1 MNVASW
7 LEELPDTLR
16 SIRPEDLL
24 SSNLTTSPSQVE
36 RQKRARS
43 SSRQPSPSKRRRADV
58 DDTDQRTSV
67 TSDISISDRTKLR
80 SSASNPSRQVSPT
93 RDIFNQLRL
102 AKPAIICEPQASGFI
117 PNAVL
122 SLRKRLTDGFGQKII
137 PRGLESRIRASD
149 PAGAEDIPDS
159 AYFDSTHISDTALD
173 AMWRDLEEIRLE
185 ARYCDIYGKDEN
197 AWCLD
202 VVQPI
207 LRSSLKDKPQ
217 LQLTNVQSQQID
229 GDLLPIVKNNLTR
242 INKKADYSFSFS
254 CRDPEVCDLYE
265 RVSLGGPGYQ
275 LSHTTDAFT
284 KRTILFS
291 GIEVKADD
299 GGKKEALA
307 QLAIWLSANLE
318 RLVRLGELVQ
328 GTPVLDP
335 TNWLFPTVGHTV
347 IGHDWFTYIAYRVGN
362 EVHVV
367 GPISSVLV
375 DTRST
380 YGILKLRD
388 LEHRVNEYAI
398 SEYWPWIRKEVLYPL
413 ATLGE

>member
-1 MNVASW
+1 M
-7 LEELPDTLR
+7 
-16 SIRPEDLL
+16 
-24 SSNLTTSPSQVE
+24 
-36 RQKRARS
+36 
-43 SSRQPSPSKRRRADV
+43 SSRQPSPSKRRRTDV

-67 TSDISISDRTKLR
+67 TSEISISDRTKLR
-80 SSASNPSRQVSPT
+80 SSASNASRQVSPT

-102 AKPAIICEPQASGFI
+102 AKPAIICEPQASGLI
-117 PNAVL
+117 PNTVL
-122 SLRKRLTDGFGQKII
+122 SLRKRLTDGFGQKVI
-137 PRGLESRIRASD
+137 PRAFESRIRASD

-159 AYFDSTHISDTALD
+159 AYFDSTHMSDTILD
-173 AMWRDLEEIRLE
+173 AMWSELEEIRLE
-185 ARYCDIYGKDEN
+185 ARYCDMYGKDEN

-207 LRSSLKDKPQ
+207 LRLSLKDESK

-242 INKKADYSFSFS
+242 INKKADYSFSYS
-254 CRDPEVCDLYE
+254 CRDPEVCEIYQK
-265 RVSLGGPGYQ
+265 VSLGGPGYKI
-275 LSHTTDAFT
+275 SHTTDAFT

-318 RLVRLGELVQ
+318 RLVRLGELVK
-328 GTPVLDP
+328 GPLNP
-335 TNWLFPTVGHTV
+335 TDWLFPTVGYTV

-362 EVHVV
+362 EVHVI

-380 YGILKLRD
+380 YGILKLCD
-388 LEHRVNEYAI
+388 LERRVKEYAVR
-398 SEYWPWIRKEVLYPL
+398 EYWPWIRKEVLYPL